1 MKPIF
6 ITAWLRDW
14 IAKGRKGAEASGE
27 WSCFRVWE
35 KWADLSEVIGNTV
48 KNWWCEVEGH
58 RDPKSCKEGLW
69 DQHEK
74 GINSNI
80 CQPYVFQH
88 LECFSGLS
96 CWLRFRC
103 IALSI
108 ISSLT
113 NMTYSP
119 VRMKTIKNIPCYKIP
134 KNLFHLGKSS
144 FTIRAQKQTKKKQ
157 QHKSKTCVYLALHK
171 ETTKCLGMNC

>member
-14 IAKGRKGAEASGE
+14 IAKGRKGTEASDE
-27 WSCFRVWE
+27 WSCFKVWE
-35 KWADLSEVIGNTV
+35 KWADFSEVIGNTV
-48 KNWWCEVEGH
+48 KNLWCEVEGH
-58 RDPKSCKEGLW
+58 RDPESCKEGLW

-74 GINSNI
+74 GINSNM
-80 CQPYVFQH
+80 CQPYIFQH
-88 LECFSGLS
+88 LECFFGSI
-96 CWLRFRC
+96 CWLRFKF

-119 VRMKTIKNIPCYKIP
+119 VRIKTIV
-134 KNLFHLGKSS
+134 FHAVRFLRIC
-144 FTIRAQKQTKKKQ
+144 FTLENTALQSELRNKQTKKKY
-157 QHKSKTCVYLALHK
+157 VFV
-171 ETTKCLGMNC
+171 